1 MSLEQPR
8 GGAGHRP
15 AFSWGSRRHGRGQL
29 GLRRL
34 ELHHELA
41 SHKTRA
47 NDAECDPLGG
57 HLHGHGGALLDAEAC
72 AAAGALLARR
82 PYVPLGSCLT
92 PASEA
97 AGVLGTYPSRATTA
111 AL

>member
-1 MSLEQPR
+1 MCRASCPPKLRLSWFLGTGVGRLSL
-8 GGAGHRP
+8 
-15 AFSWGSRRHGRGQL
+15 
-29 GLRRL
+29 
-34 ELHHELA
+34 
-41 SHKTRA
+41 
-47 NDAECDPLGG
+47 LGG
-57 HLHGHGGALLDAEAC
+57 LPARSATVGLGGALLDAEAC